1 MSTLLRPWLQLL
13 VKLVGCAAQAPQPN
27 CQPDKSYPA
36 LHALQWPNLL
46 LSRENDLFLNTHLL
60 VDGALADHH
69 ADLWRVYRHKLLCC
83 TCPVLLWGD
92 LERLAWTL

>member
-1 MSTLLRPWLQLL
+1 
-13 VKLVGCAAQAPQPN
+13 
-27 CQPDKSYPA
+27 
-36 LHALQWPNLL
+36 
-46 LSRENDLFLNTHLL
+46 LNTHLL